1 MRKKILIVEDDV
13 LLVKAIS
20 YEFEQENFEVFTAGD
35 GVDGL
40 AMAEQHL
47 PDLIL
52 ADILMPKMD
61 GLVMLKKLRDREGGK
76 KIKFII
82 LTNVNSSDKIAEAM
96 DLQEVVTD
104 GYFEY
109 FIKADIELEEIVK
122 KINALASLSQDMR

>member
-35 GVDGL
+35 GMDGL

-52 ADILMPKMD
+52 ADINMPKMD
-61 GLVMLKKLRDREGGK
+61 GLTMLKTLRATEWGK
-76 KIKFII
+76 DMLVIM
-82 LTNVNSSDKIAEAM
+82 LTNYSDEQRVLEA
-96 DLQEVVTD
+96 
-104 GYFEY
+104 
-109 FIKADIELEEIVK
+109 
-122 KINALASLSQDMR
+122 LSQKAFYYLVKSDWDLSQIVTKVKEKLGNN

>member
-35 GVDGL
+35 GADGL

-52 ADILMPKMD
+52 ADINMPKMD
-61 GLVMLKKLRDREGGK
+61 GLTMLKTLRATEWGK
-76 KIKFII
+76 NMLVIM
-82 LTNVNSSDKIAEAM
+82 LTNYSDEQRVLEA
-96 DLQEVVTD
+96 
-104 GYFEY
+104 
-109 FIKADIELEEIVK
+109 
-122 KINALASLSQDMR
+122 LSQKAFYYLVKSDWDLSQIVAKVKEKLDSN